1 MFTGNQNLA
10 LVRTELDNVFFQ
22 TWNRPQGVSW
32 ASADTADLFKPINW
46 NLSEYIF
53 EIYKGSEL
61 ADAIGETE
69 IVPLTTAKI
78 DYKKVVKVLD
88 FAKGEEIS
96 KNLFDDGKFQVWT
109 KTVEDMAMKARIT
122 QDDNAFKIFRGAFT
136 TTLTADGVS
145 LINASHPLIGGG
157 TQSNLV
163 TGALSPSTLNDAMVS
178 LMQQKDQAGVV
189 IGSSPS
195 ILLVPIALFK
205 TALQITES
213 QLESDSANNNINV
226 YRSQMG
232 VKVYTSPRIGS
243 AAGGSD
249 TAWFLMSQNHT
260 IYRVIRQGIQ
270 TGLRDWKESNN
281 RTYFY
286 QYNFREEVFAGDHI
300 GIVGALGA

>member
-22 TWNRPQGVSW
+22 TWNKPQGPSF
-32 ASADTADLFKPINW
+32 ASAETGDLFKQINW
-46 NLSEYIF
+46 TLKEYIF
-53 EIYKGSEL
+53 ELYKGSEL
-61 ADAIGETE
+61 ADAIGETQT
-69 IVPLTTAKI
+69 VPLTTAKI
-78 DYKKVVKVLD
+78 DYKKIVTILD

-96 KNLFDDGKFQVWT
+96 KNLFDDGKFDVWT
-109 KTVEDMAMKARIT
+109 RTVEDMAAKARIT
-122 QDDNAFKIFRGAFT
+122 QSSNAFKIFRGAFT

-145 LINASHPLIGGG
+145 LINSAHPLIGGG

-163 TGALSPSTLNDAMVS
+163 TGAISPSTLNDAMVS

-189 IGSSPS
+189 IGTMPS

-205 TALQITES
+205 KALEITES
-213 QLESDSANNNINV
+213 EMIADSANNNINV
-226 YRSQMG
+226 YKSQMG
-232 VKVYTSPRIGS
+232 VRIYTSPYLGA

-249 TAWFLMSQNHT
+249 TAWFLLAPNHT
-260 IYRVIRQGIQ
+260 IYRVVRQGIQ
-270 TGLRDWKESNN
+270 TAMRDWSESNN

-300 GIVGALGA
+300 GAVGSTGL